1 MYFNNDY
8 MQNLNYYNQNPY
20 GNFNTLNNYSY
31 DNLMGQ
37 RGIINP
43 SINNNY
49 QTNDLFQNN
58 NLRSLYPDIY
68 KVSYPVIENILKNT
82 NLNMIDNNS
91 ITAIVDNVLN
101 ILEGN
106 NNSNSSNNNSR
117 NNIDS
122 SLNTNN
128 TNNTNNLDNNTS
140 SNINLNN
147 SNTSNTFLKDII
159 RIIILDIIKNYFNKV
174 KLINFINNSI

>member
-82 NLNMIDNNS
+82 NLNMIDNNL
-91 ITAIVDNVLN
+91 ITTIVDNVLN

-106 NNSNSSNNNSR
+106 NNSNSNSSNNNSSR

-122 SLNTNN
+122 SLS
-128 TNNTNNLDNNTS
+128 TNNLDNNTS

>member
-8 MQNLNYYNQNPY
+8 MQNLNYYNQNHY
-20 GNFNTLNNYSY
+20 GNFNTLNNSSY
-31 DNLMGQ
+31 HNLMWHI
-37 RGIINP
+37 RIINP
-43 SINNNY
+43 SINSNY

-106 NNSNSSNNNSR
+106 NNSNSSNNSSR

-122 SLNTNN
+122 SLS
-128 TNNTNNLDNNTS
+128 TNNLDNNTS

-147 SNTSNTFLKDII
+147 SNTSNTSNTFLKDII